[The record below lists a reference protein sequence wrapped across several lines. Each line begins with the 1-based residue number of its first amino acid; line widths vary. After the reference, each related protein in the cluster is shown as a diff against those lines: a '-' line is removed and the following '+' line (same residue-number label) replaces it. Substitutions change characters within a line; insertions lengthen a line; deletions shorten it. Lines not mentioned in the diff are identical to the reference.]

1 MKMHRVLLAAALGVG
16 GVMSTGAVTSAT
28 TVPPDDT
35 AADGTAAP
43 EGTAATEGTGAVTYD
58 VEATGTC
65 DGGPMVMW
73 ERTGGNKQM
82 VDALVAAWNQ
92 VYPDC
97 QIDLTYIDHAQMV
110 PQLARAIESGDV
122 PDLMGMDLIYGPQFT
137 SAGQLED
144 VTDLIGE
151 DPLVANI
158 TEGHRTVATYED
170 RLYGVPLYADVSLLF
185 WNKALFEEA
194 GLDPEVPPTNLQE
207 IHDMA
212 AAINDPANG
221 VFGYYLAGNCAGCN
235 IFTFAPLI
243 WASGGTIEPAECGDE
258 ALVGDSIPTVLEW
271 ARMMHQE
278 GLIDPAAQA
287 ETGDTFAQVFGSGN
301 VGIMGTGNFNV
312 FLAKQQNADID
323 LGVTLLPGLESGQTA
338 SFAGGDIV
346 TVPKGSERVEDA
358 VEFMKFIL
366 SDQVQ
371 TNVYMALGNLPTR
384 SDVEPVYDDPDVADT
399 LQALPIAQTPN
410 TPVFFE
416 MINSPQ
422 GPWLQMLQRVYYSEE
437 PIEDI
442 IADTKTQME
451 DMSCA

>member
-1 MKMHRVLLAAALGVG
+1 MKVHRLLLALAFAA
-16 GVMSTGAVTSAT
+16 GAVPAVGLTAAAGTDT
-28 TVPPDDT
+28 TVPGTEAPPDT
-35 AADGTAAP
+35 AT
-43 EGTAATEGTGAVTYD
+43 EGTAAAEWD

-65 DGGPMVMW
+65 DGGPMEMW
-73 ERTGGNKQM
+73 ERDGGNAPM

-97 QIDLTYIDHAQMV
+97 QITLTYITHSEMV
-110 PQLARAIESGDV
+110 PQLARAIASGDV

-144 VTDLIGE
+144 ITDLIGD

-158 TEGHRTVATYED
+158 TEGHRAVATFED
-170 RLYGVPLYADVSLLF
+170 RLYGVPLYADVSLLL
-185 WNKALFEEA
+185 WNKGLFEEA

-221 VFGYYLAGNCAGCN
+221 VYGYYLAGNCAGCN

-287 ETGDTFAQVFGSGN
+287 EPGATFGQVFGGGN
-301 VGIMGTGNFNV
+301 TGIMGTGNFNV
-312 FLAKQQNADID
+312 ALAKEQNPDIE

-346 TVPKGSERVEDA
+346 TVPKGSDRLEDA

-366 SDQVQ
+366 SDPVQ
-371 TNVYMALGNLPTR
+371 TNVYMELGNLPTR

-399 LQALPIAQTPN
+399 LQALPIAQTPY

-422 GPWLQMLQRVYYSEE
+422 GPWLQMLQRVYYSDE

-442 IADTKTQME
+442 IADTKAQME
-451 DMSCA
+451 EMSCA